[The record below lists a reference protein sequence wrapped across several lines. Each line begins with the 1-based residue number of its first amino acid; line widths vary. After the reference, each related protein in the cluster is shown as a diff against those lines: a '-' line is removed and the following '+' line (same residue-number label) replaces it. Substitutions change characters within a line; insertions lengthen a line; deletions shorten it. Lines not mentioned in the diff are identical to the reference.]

1 MTRWLTSSLKEP
13 RRWKLQTRKGQSIEN
28 ESMEIIEREVGS
40 HGYNDMEWP
49 IVRRIIHATA
59 DFDFAGENK
68 IVFHKDAITSG
79 INVLKNG
86 CSIIADVNGV
96 IGGLNKQNPKDFG
109 NNLICNISDPDL
121 AERAKQENKTRA
133 QMSMRIAASEM
144 NGGILVIGNAPTAL
158 LEVIKMIREGVT
170 KPALVIGIPVGF
182 VSAEESKEELQTV
195 GVPFITNTG
204 RKGGSS
210 CAASIVNALFKLLR
224 EN

>member
-1 MTRWLTSSLKEP
+1 M
-13 RRWKLQTRKGQSIEN
+13 QTRKGQSIED
-28 ESMEIIEREVGS
+28 ESMEIIDREIGS
-40 HGYNDMEWP
+40 HPYSNMEWP

-59 DFDFAGENK
+59 DFDFAGKNK
-68 IVFHKDAITSG
+68 IVFHDDAITSG
-79 INVLKNG
+79 INALKNG
-86 CSIIADVNGV
+86 CSIITDVNGV

-109 NNLICNISDPDL
+109 NNIICNISDSGL

-133 QMSMRIAASEM
+133 QMSMRVAALEM
-144 NGGILVIGNAPTAL
+144 DGGIVVIGNAPTAL
-158 LEVIKMIREGVT
+158 LEVIKMIREGIT

-182 VSAEESKEELQTV
+182 VSAAESKEELQTIN
-195 GVPFITNTG
+195 VPFITNTG

>member
-1 MTRWLTSSLKEP
+1 
-13 RRWKLQTRKGQSIEN
+13 
-28 ESMEIIEREVGS
+28 MEIIEREVGS
-40 HGYNDMEWP
+40 HPYNELEWP

-68 IVFHKDAITSG
+68 MVFHKDAITSG
-79 INVLKNG
+79 INALKNG

-182 VSAEESKEELQTV
+182 VSAAESKEELQTID
-195 GVPFITNTG
+195 VPFITNTG

>member
-1 MTRWLTSSLKEP
+1 
-13 RRWKLQTRKGQSIEN
+13 
-28 ESMEIIEREVGS
+28 MEIIEREVGS
-40 HGYNDMEWP
+40 HPYNDMEWP

-79 INVLKNG
+79 INALKNG

-182 VSAEESKEELQTV
+182 VSAAESKEELQTV
-195 GVPFITNTG
+195 DVPFITNTG

>member
-1 MTRWLTSSLKEP
+1 LISSLKEP
-13 RRWKLQTRKGQSIEN
+13 RKWKLQTRKGQSIED

-40 HGYNDMEWP
+40 HPYNELEWP

-79 INVLKNG
+79 INALKNG

-158 LEVIKMIREGVT
+158 LEVIKMIRKGVT

-182 VSAEESKEELQTV
+182 VSAAESKEELQTV
-195 GVPFITNTG
+195 DVPFITNTG

>member
-1 MTRWLTSSLKEP
+1 
-13 RRWKLQTRKGQSIEN
+13 LQTRKGQSIED

-40 HGYNDMEWP
+40 HPYNDVEWP

-68 IVFHKDAITSG
+68 MVFHKDAITSG
-79 INVLKNG
+79 INALKNG

-182 VSAEESKEELQTV
+182 VSAAESKEELQTV
-195 GVPFITNTG
+195 DVPFITNTG

>member
-1 MTRWLTSSLKEP
+1 M
-13 RRWKLQTRKGQSIEN
+13 LQTRKGQSIED

-40 HGYNDMEWP
+40 HPNNELEWP

-79 INVLKNG
+79 INALKNG

-182 VSAEESKEELQTV
+182 VSAAESKEELQTV
-195 GVPFITNTG
+195 DVPFITNTG

-224 EN
+224 ENP